1 MDKRTI
7 DQLRRRFIFIAFFS
21 LTVAMLFISSLIY
34 LTNNIIEKR
43 NVRMILNY
51 IVENEGELQGSTD
64 QRDGEVIRDRVNSDY
79 NVIRFLGEIFNNA
92 GVGDDSGRY
101 YRASYFAILYDNEGK
116 FLRTRTNHV
125 LLVTDAEAQAYG
137 RQALMSK
144 RKSGRVGVYYY
155 KVGKTDDGGTIV
167 VYLDRTDNLLVSAR
181 LLYLV
186 VMIIIVGMSIA
197 GTLTWRVSY
206 MAIQPEIK
214 NAENQKRFLT
224 NASHELKT
232 PLAVIRANTEMQEML
247 EGQNEWTESTMRQVE
262 RLSGLIQNLV
272 MITRSNEHSGEHGDI
287 EICDITKIID
297 ESFDAF
303 QSVILREKKQIKKEI
318 QENVKMR
325 AREGHIRQLCSL
337 LVDNAIKYCDD
348 EGEISVSLFQKGRGI
363 MLVISNTYNEGAKVD
378 YQRFFERFYRQDES
392 HNNDNRSGYGIGLSI
407 AENIVEQYRGV
418 IRADWKEDVIYFKC
432 MLKPLR

>member
-101 YRASYFAILYDNEGK
+101 YRASYFAILYDSQGK

-232 PLAVIRANTEMQEML
+232 PLAVIRANTEMQE
-247 EGQNEWTESTMRQVE
+247 
-262 RLSGLIQNLV
+262 
-272 MITRSNEHSGEHGDI
+272 
-287 EICDITKIID
+287 
-297 ESFDAF
+297 
-303 QSVILREKKQIKKEI
+303 
-318 QENVKMR
+318 NV
-325 AREGHIRQLCSL
+325 G
-337 LVDNAIKYCDD
+337 
-348 EGEISVSLFQKGRGI
+348 
-363 MLVISNTYNEGAKVD
+363 GA
-378 YQRFFERFYRQDES
+378 E
-392 HNNDNRSGYGIGLSI
+392 
-407 AENIVEQYRGV
+407 
-418 IRADWKEDVIYFKC
+418 
-432 MLKPLR
+432 